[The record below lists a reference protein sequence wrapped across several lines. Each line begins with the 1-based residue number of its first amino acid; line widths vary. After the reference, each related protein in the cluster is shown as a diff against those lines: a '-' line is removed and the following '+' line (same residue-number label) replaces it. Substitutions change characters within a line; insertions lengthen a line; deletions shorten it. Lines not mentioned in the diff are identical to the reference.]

1 MVLEERCSG
10 FHVGRKPCAGDASIC
25 RLRMSGTPGELGIRV
40 IGNHRDHCPVVRRDI
55 LSRSRLWLIYD
66 NTKKNKK
73 RYRMVKKVFSL
84 YEQYYID
91 RDNENLG
98 QFTILA
104 DKFNVE
110 TALYP
115 GSFVH
120 ITPSLVFP
128 SVTYIDTDKRAK
140 TFFNNPEVYD
150 YIDRHKI
157 YTERS
162 SIVFIPEDYRKSPQ
176 DISEEYD
183 LLISLYAGFVSKY
196 CTQYL
201 RVDGLLLVNNSHGD
215 ASMASIQ
222 NNLKLIGIFN
232 RRNQKYSY
240 SEYNLDSYLI
250 PKKDMVITEEYLES
264 VGRGIGYTKSPI
276 SYLFTKVAT

>member
-1 MVLEERCSG
+1 M
-10 FHVGRKPCAGDASIC
+10 
-25 RLRMSGTPGELGIRV
+25 
-40 IGNHRDHCPVVRRDI
+40 
-55 LSRSRLWLIYD
+55 
-66 NTKKNKK
+66 
-73 RYRMVKKVFSL
+73 

-91 RDNENLG
+91 KDNENLG

-110 TALYP
+110 TVLYP

-140 TFFNNPEVYD
+140 TFFNNREVYD

-222 NNLKLIGIFN
+222 NNFKLIGVFN

-250 PKKDMVITEEYLES
+250 PKKDVVITEEYLES